1 MKRGCKMKK
10 VKEKKHLLQVEN
22 LSVSFTNED
31 SITKAVND
39 VSYYID
45 NGEIVSIVGE
55 SGSGKSVSQ
64 LSVLQLL
71 PTPPA
76 SIDSG
81 SVLLEGEELFNYA
94 PNSPEMRRVRGG
106 KIGFVFQEPMTS
118 LNPVKTIGSQL
129 MEPIIIHTGVN
140 EKEAKK
146 RAIKLLKQVGIPD
159 AEKRLGEYPHQFS
172 GGMRQRIMVA
182 IAIAGNPKLIIAD
195 EPTTALDVTTQA
207 QILELL
213 KNVTEED
220 GTALLLVTHNL
231 GIVARYAQ
239 RIYVLYAGRIVESGR
254 SEDIFTNPSHPYTR
268 GLLNA
273 VPRLDDSK
281 ERRLQAIDA
290 ADERLTDIGERCPFL
305 PRCKYKRD
313 ICFNEGVPAL
323 KPSVEEGH
331 YTACYLDRE
340 AFEEFD
346 ANIEESIR
354 VDRRE
359 PFKDYILEVKN
370 LSVHFPVKKGILQ
383 RKIGKLTAVD
393 QISFKVKRGETFGLV
408 GESGCGKTTV
418 ARSIIRLITDN
429 EGEIIFN
436 NKDLTQLKAAELRK
450 ERRKIQMIFQD
461 PYSSLN
467 PRKSAGSLVG
477 EPLKIHR
484 LVSSQKEYNDRVDEL
499 FRLVGL
505 SPSMKNRVAHEFSG
519 GQRQRIGIARAL
531 ASNPDLIVCDEP
543 ISALDVSI
551 QAQIINLLEDLQ
563 QELGLTYLFI
573 AHDLSVV
580 KHISDTIAVM
590 YMGKIVEIAPC
601 DELYSNPL
609 HPYTQALIAAVPIPD
624 PVVEKKR
631 ERKIIYGEVVSLI
644 NRPGGCL
651 FSDRCPFKMDIC
663 EKEVPVTKDYGNGHC
678 VACHK
683 LD

>member
-1 MKRGCKMKK
+1 MKK
-10 VKEKKHLLQVEN
+10 VKDKKHLLQVEN
-22 LSVSFTNED
+22 LSVSFKTDD
-31 SITKAVND
+31 SIVKAVND

-81 SVLLEGEELFNYA
+81 SVLLEGEDLFNYA

-146 RAIKLLKQVGIPD
+146 RAINLLKQVGIPD

-213 KNVTEED
+213 KNVTEQD

-231 GIVARYAQ
+231 GIVARYAH
-239 RIYVLYAGRIVESGR
+239 RIYVMYAGRIVESGR

-290 ADERLTDIGERCPFL
+290 ADERLTDIGGRCPFL
-305 PRCKYKRD
+305 PRCKYKQD
-313 ICFNEGVPAL
+313 ICFNKGIPNL

-331 YTACYLDRE
+331 FAACYLSRDTLEQIDKTKQVNTRI
-340 AFEEFD
+340 D
-346 ANIEESIR
+346 HR
-354 VDRRE
+354 VQSGDH
-359 PFKDYILEVKN
+359 ILEVRN
-370 LSVHFPVKKGILQ
+370 LSVHFPIKRGILQ
-383 RKIGKLTAVD
+383 RKVGQLTAVD
-393 QISFKVKRGETFGLV
+393 RVSFKVKRGETFGLV

-450 ERRKIQMIFQD
+450 KRRKIQMIFQD

-631 ERKIIYGEVVSLI
+631 ERKILYGEVVSLI

-663 EKEVPVTKDYGNGHC
+663 EKEVPVTKDYGNGHY